1 MIFQFALQLIFNL
14 SFDSKFRAMV
24 LNNEKYFK
32 RIADCFKIQD
42 FRGLVLRILYN
53 LSLEEK
59 SKALF
64 GDTDCVF
71 IIYEL
76 IINFPDSIIGIELAA
91 LTLNITTHPENAK
104 KLASG
109 GRIKNLL
116 ERAFKNF
123 DFHLIKIVK
132 NILKYSEDDTINE
145 VFDVFIDGHFMKI
158 LKNKTES
165 IEFLKETF
173 EILSYIDT
181 NWDEKLAG
189 HSLIPLLE
197 KYLMDEK
204 THDEL
209 LLPIILFLGNISSN
223 IVK

>member
-1 MIFQFALQLIFNL
+1 MIT
-14 SFDSKFRAMV
+14 D
-24 LNNEKYFK
+24 NEKYFK
-32 RIADCFKIQD
+32 RIAECFKIQE

-59 SKALF
+59 SKPLF

-76 IINFPDSIIGIELAA
+76 IINFPENIIGIELAA
-91 LTLNITTHPENAK
+91 LTLNISTHAENAK

-116 ERAFKNF
+116 ERAFKNY
-123 DFHLIKIVK
+123 DFHLIKIIK
-132 NILKYSEDDTINE
+132 NILKYSEDETINE
-145 VFDVFIDGHFMKI
+145 VFELFIDGHFMKF

-165 IEFLKETF
+165 LEFLKETF
-173 EILSYIDT
+173 EILSYVDT
-181 NWDEKLAG
+181 NWDEKIAA
-189 HSLIPLLE
+189 HSLIPLFE
-197 KYLMDEK
+197 KYLSDEK
-204 THDEL
+204 IHDEL

-223 IVK
+223 IVTIF

>member
-1 MIFQFALQLIFNL
+1 
-14 SFDSKFRAMV
+14 MV
-24 LNNEKYFK
+24 IENERHFK
-32 RIADCFKIQD
+32 RIADCFKIQE

-59 SKALF
+59 SKPLF
-64 GDTDCVF
+64 GETDCVF

-76 IINFPDSIIGIELAA
+76 IINFPENIIGIELAA
-91 LTLNITTHPENAK
+91 LTLNITTHHTNAK

-132 NILKYSEDDTINE
+132 NIIKYSEDDTINE
-145 VFDVFIDGHFMKI
+145 VFEMFLDDHFMKI

-165 IEFLKETF
+165 IEFLKETL

-181 NWDEKLAG
+181 NWDEKVSG
-189 HSLIPLLE
+189 HSLIPLFE
-197 KYLMDEK
+197 KYLSDEK

-223 IVK
+223 PVK